1 MVSLWCTLFS
11 SGLLREAKECG
22 KHFQRKGTSELLP
35 EMRESHLKNVEEG
48 KDEWDAEMQEWI
60 ELYKRDVLALDDGEH
75 YIISISKATY
85 IYMYDLS
92 T

>member
-1 MVSLWCTLFS
+1 
-11 SGLLREAKECG
+11 
-22 KHFQRKGTSELLP
+22 
-35 EMRESHLKNVEEG
+35 MRESHLKNVEEG

-60 ELYKRDVLALDDGEH
+60 ELYKKDVLALDDGEH
-75 YIISISKATY
+75 HIISISKATY